1 MPLSG
6 SSFRLVKEGTERI
19 NSVRTK
25 TREQRRDAGFKGRNW
40 IRKPDSSKGRAYT
53 GLSLYYTADTVA
65 NLSYPASPSF
75 FFVTCFCPGQARE
88 CAKIA
93 AKAGEIDKLFLHVQV
108 IFLRSKFVCE
118 FTHFRNLLN
127 RVKKL

>member
-1 MPLSG
+1 MQDSKDAIGFESPI
-6 SSFRLVKEGTERI
+6 RA
-19 NSVRTK
+19 
-25 TREQRRDAGFKGRNW
+25 RDALTQGYLFTTLLIQWPTCPTLR
-40 IRKPDSSKGRAYT
+40 RHP
-53 GLSLYYTADTVA
+53 
-65 NLSYPASPSF
+65 F

>member
-40 IRKPDSSKGRAYT
+40 IRKPDASKGRAYT

-65 NLSYPASPSF
+65 NLSYPESPSF
-75 FFVTCFCPGQARE
+75 FLLLASARDRGESVRKLQRKLAKSISFFRTCE
-88 CAKIA
+88 
-93 AKAGEIDKLFLHVQV
+93 
-108 IFLRSKFVCE
+108 
-118 FTHFRNLLN
+118 
-127 RVKKL
+127 